1 MHRESTSTR
10 PPGPGRRAVL
20 LGAAGVAGAAAGLG
34 PALGP
39 GQPQA
44 TARSA
49 GPPALAS
56 RGGVRGLAPGGPPAP
71 SSAGTTLRT
80 AATAVGSG
88 GYRQLAEGAGWPRVV
103 RAELGAPGA
112 RREDTRTALA
122 AFVQL
127 TDLHI
132 VDVQTPL
139 RSEYFREHGGD
150 GWRPQ
155 EALSVPGAVALIE
168 RVNSLTGGPATGLAL
183 GCAVTTGD
191 NTDNNNGLELEWY
204 LTAMSGG
211 RIVPNSGDPRSY
223 EGVQNSGVDRYW
235 HPESRLRDADKAL
248 GFPLVD
254 GFLEAAIREVASPG
268 LHLPWYSTVG
278 NHDLLPGGCYA
289 ARQPYFAE
297 YAAGDRKLMTL
308 PESVAG
314 PLFDSL
320 RAGTDPRG
328 EAFAEMLRTQRHLM
342 RTVTADERRVPF
354 TSQEYV
360 AAHLQERFTGAGP
373 VGHGYTEAHRASGEL
388 YYDFVLGE
396 AGPGVVG
403 ISLDTT
409 DQGGDYRGSLGTAQ
423 LRWLERKLTQHAGSY
438 VVVFSHHTSKSMN
451 NTTPDPF
458 RPDDER
464 HTGAELLE
472 VLLAHRNVVA
482 WVNGHSH
489 RNEITPHGDAAG
501 GLWEITTASH
511 VDFPQL
517 ARVVE
522 LADNGD
528 GTLSLFTTLIESA
541 APYRADGAELEQAGL
556 ASLYRELALNAPH
569 SPRRRALSG
578 LETDRNTEL
587 LRTR

>member
-1 MHRESTSTR
+1 M
-10 PPGPGRRAVL
+10 
-20 LGAAGVAGAAAGLG
+20 AAGLG
-34 PALGP
+34 LALGP

-49 GPPALAS
+49 GPPALAA
-56 RGGVRGLAPGGPPAP
+56 RAGERGLTPGRPPAP
-71 SSAGTTLRT
+71 SSAGTTIRTT
-80 AATAVGSG
+80 AAAVGSG
-88 GYRQLAEGAGWPRVV
+88 GYRRLTEGAGWPRVV
-103 RAELGAPGA
+103 RTELGSAGP
-112 RREDTRTALA
+112 RREDRRTALA

-139 RSEYFREHGGD
+139 RSEYFREHLGD

-168 RVNSLTGGPATGLAL
+168 RVNSLTVGPATGLAL

-191 NTDNNNGLELEWY
+191 NTDNNNSLELEWF

-211 RIVPNSGDPRSY
+211 RIVPNSGDPASY

-235 HPESRLRDADKAL
+235 HPQSRLRDADKAL
-248 GFPLVD
+248 GFPRVD
-254 GFLEAAIREVASPG
+254 GYLEAAIREVTSPG

-289 ARQPYFAE
+289 ARQPFFAE

-308 PESVAG
+308 PESIAG
-314 PLFDSL
+314 PLFDAL
-320 RAGTDPRG
+320 RAGTDPKG

-342 RTVTADERRVPF
+342 RTVTPDERRVPF
-354 TSQEYV
+354 TSREYV
-360 AAHLQERFTGAGP
+360 AAHLQERYAGAGP
-373 VGHGYTEAHRASGEL
+373 VGHGYTEANRASGDL
-388 YYDFVLGE
+388 YYDFALSE
-396 AGPGVVG
+396 TGPGVVG

-409 DQGGDYRGSLGTAQ
+409 DQGGDYRGSVGTTQ
-423 LRWLERKLTQHAGSY
+423 LRWLMRKLAEHRDSY
-438 VVVFSHHTSKSMN
+438 VIVFSHHTSKSIN

-472 VLLAHRNVVA
+472 VLLAHRHVVA

-489 RNEITPHGDAAG
+489 RNEITAHGDAGG

-528 GTLSLFTTLIESA
+528 GTLSLFTTLIEAA
-541 APYRADGAELEQAGL
+541 APYRADRDELGQAGL

-569 SPRRRALSG
+569 SPRRRALAG
-578 LETDRNTEL
+578 AATDRNTEL
-587 LRTR
+587 LRAR

>member
-1 MHRESTSTR
+1 MHCERTSTM
-10 PPGPGRRAVL
+10 PPGPRRRAVL
-20 LGAAGVAGAAAGLG
+20 LGAAGAAGAAAGLG
-34 PALGP
+34 LALGP
-39 GQPQA
+39 GQPRA

-56 RGGVRGLAPGGPPAP
+56 RGGARGLAPGAPPAP
-71 SSAGTTLRT
+71 SSAGTTIRTTAT
-80 AATAVGSG
+80 AAGSG
-88 GYRQLAEGAGWPRVV
+88 GYRHLTEGAGWPRVV
-103 RAELGAPGA
+103 RAELGAAGA
-112 RREDTRTALA
+112 RRAEKRTPLA

-139 RSEYFREHGGD
+139 RSEYFREHEGD

-155 EALSVPGAVALIE
+155 EALSVPGAIALIE
-168 RVNSLTGGPATGLAL
+168 RVNSLTAGPATGLAL

-211 RIVPNSGDPRSY
+211 RIVPNSGDPGAY

-248 GFPLVD
+248 GFPRVD
-254 GFLEAAIREVASPG
+254 GFLEAAIREVTSPG

-297 YAAGDRKLMTL
+297 YATGDRKLMTL
-308 PESVAG
+308 PESIAG
-314 PLFDSL
+314 PLFDAL

-342 RTVTADERRVPF
+342 RTVTADERRAPF

-388 YYDFVLGE
+388 YYDFALGE

-409 DQGGDYRGSLGTAQ
+409 DHGGDYRGSLGTAQ
-423 LRWLERKLTQHAGSY
+423 LRWLERKLAEHAHSY

-458 RPDDER
+458 RPDDKR
-464 HTGAELLE
+464 HTGGELLGL
-472 VLLAHRNVVA
+472 LLAHRNVVA

-489 RNEITPHGDAAG
+489 RNEITPHGDAGG

-541 APYRADGAELEQAGL
+541 APYRADGGELGQAGL

-587 LRTR
+587 LQAR

>member
-1 MHRESTSTR
+1 MHRESTSPR
-10 PPGPGRRAVL
+10 PPGPRRRAVL
-20 LGAAGVAGAAAGLG
+20 LGAAGATGMAAGLG
-34 PALGP
+34 LALGP
-39 GQPQA
+39 GQPRA
-44 TARSA
+44 TASSA
-49 GPPALAS
+49 GPPALAA
-56 RGGVRGLAPGGPPAP
+56 RAGARGLVPGRPPAP
-71 SSAGTTLRT
+71 SSAGTTVRTT
-80 AATAVGSG
+80 AAAVGSG
-88 GYRQLAEGAGWPRVV
+88 SYRRLAEGAGWPRVV
-103 RAELGAPGA
+103 RTELGPAAP
-112 RREDTRTALA
+112 RRADRRTPLA

-139 RSEYFREHGGD
+139 RSEYFRERVGD

-168 RVNSLTGGPATGLAL
+168 RVNSLTVGPATGIAL

-191 NTDNNNGLELEWY
+191 NTDNNSSLELEWF

-211 RIVPNSGDPRSY
+211 RIVPNSGDPTAY
-223 EGVQNSGVDRYW
+223 EGVQDSGVDRYW

-248 GFPLVD
+248 GFPRVD
-254 GFLEAAIREVASPG
+254 GYLRAAIREVTSPG

-289 ARQPYFAE
+289 ARQPFFAE
-297 YAAGDRKLMTL
+297 YAVGDRKLMTL
-308 PESVAG
+308 PESVAA
-314 PLFDSL
+314 PLFDAL
-320 RAGTDPRG
+320 RSHTDPRG
-328 EAFAEMLRTQRHLM
+328 EAFAGMLRAKRHLM
-342 RTVTADERRVPF
+342 RKVTPDERRVPF
-354 TSQEYV
+354 TSHEYV
-360 AAHLQERFTGAGP
+360 AAHLQDRFTGAGP
-373 VGHGYTEAHRASGEL
+373 VGHGYTDDNRVSGEL
-388 YYDFVLGE
+388 YYDFALSG

-409 DQGGDYRGSLGTAQ
+409 DQGGDYRGSVGTAQ
-423 LRWLERKLTQHAGSY
+423 LRWLARKLTEHRDAY
-438 VVVFSHHTSKSMN
+438 VIVFSHHTSKSMD

-464 HTGAELLE
+464 HTGPELLD

-489 RNEITPHGDAAG
+489 RNQITAHGGEGG

-541 APYRADGAELEQAGL
+541 APYRADAGELDQTGL

-569 SPRRRALSG
+569 SPRRRALAG
-578 LETDRNTEL
+578 TETDRNTEL
-587 LRTR
+587 LRAR

>member
-1 MHRESTSTR
+1 MHRETTSPR
-10 PPGPGRRAVL
+10 PPGPRRRAVL
-20 LGAAGVAGAAAGLG
+20 LGAAGATGAAAGLG
-34 PALGP
+34 LALGP
-39 GQPQA
+39 GQPRA

-49 GPPALAS
+49 GPPAPAA
-56 RGGVRGLAPGGPPAP
+56 RGRVPGRPPAP
-71 SSAGTTLRT
+71 SSAGTTIRTT
-80 AATAVGSG
+80 AAAVGRG
-88 GYRQLAEGAGWPRVV
+88 GYRRLTEGAGWPRAV
-103 RAELGAPGA
+103 RTELGAAGP
-112 RREDTRTALA
+112 RRAETRTPLT

-139 RSEYFREHGGD
+139 RSEYFRERAGN

-168 RVNSLTGGPATGLAL
+168 RVNSLTAGPATGLAL

-191 NTDNNNGLELEWY
+191 NTDNNSSLELEWF

-211 RIVPNSGDPRSY
+211 RIVPNSVDPAAY

-235 HPESRLRDADKAL
+235 HPQSRLRDADKAL
-248 GFPLVD
+248 GFPRVD
-254 GFLEAAIREVASPG
+254 GYLEAAIREVTSPG

-289 ARQPYFAE
+289 ARQPFFAE
-297 YAAGDRKLMTL
+297 YAVGDRKLMTL
-308 PESVAG
+308 PESIAG
-314 PLFDSL
+314 PLFDTL
-320 RAGTDPRG
+320 RSHTDPRG
-328 EAFAEMLRTQRHLM
+328 EAFAEMLRTQRRLM
-342 RTVTADERRVPF
+342 RTVTPDERRVPF
-354 TSQEYV
+354 TAHEYV
-360 AAHLQERFTGAGP
+360 AAHLLGRFTGAGP
-373 VGHGYTEAHRASGEL
+373 VGHGYTEANRESGDL
-388 YYDFVLGE
+388 YYDFALSGT
-396 AGPGVVG
+396 GPGVVG

-409 DQGGDYRGSLGTAQ
+409 DQGGDYRGSVGTAQ
-423 LRWLERKLTQHAGSY
+423 LRWLERKLTEHRDSY
-438 VVVFSHHTSKSMN
+438 VVVFSHHTSKSMD

-464 HTGAELLE
+464 HTGAELVEL
-472 VLLAHRNVVA
+472 LLAHRNVVA

-489 RNEITPHGDAAG
+489 RNEITPHGGADG
-501 GLWEITTASH
+501 GFWEVTTASH

-541 APYRADGAELEQAGL
+541 APYRTDGAELGQTGL
-556 ASLYRELALNAPH
+556 ASLYRELSLNAPH
-569 SPRRRALSG
+569 TPRRRPLAG
-578 LETDRNTEL
+578 TETDRNTEL